1 MRLDSDIV
9 LIGTGIAPLVAAQQ
23 FIQQGKTVLILNP
36 EFDFFGENSELPF
49 DPHWPWNPREL
60 HPVKIDQSQFEVVF
74 SELQPE
80 YPGPLESWPL
90 QRTGFKDH
98 QAPYVRARSRLWMKS
113 LDEKSWSQVE
123 EMYVKAS
130 DAGFKPQLLEGL
142 LALNRFPGLSV
153 KKATDSERSKGI
165 LFPKMADVDVKRFR
179 NGVREF
185 MKERLGD
192 ERMVTHAGPIEL
204 MDDAVRFRQEGI
216 SKTVRVNESVFIFW
230 TPRLTHWIISLCK
243 RFEVK
248 PILPTGVRVWED
260 WSLVSKD
267 PVDPSII
274 GAMDDLLA
282 WADFEGEPEESN
294 TYRLGVLCAGPKV
307 PMESN
312 GLDTRPAES
321 NWASSGSFQRISRF
335 CHEFLKWNKF
345 TVRSMQARAI
355 LEWEEEPRSFILT
368 RGTYEARVFNH
379 ADGALS
385 QVVKMAKLAGDPL
398 R

>member
-1 MRLDSDIV
+1 MRLDSDFV
-9 LIGTGIAPLVAAQQ
+9 LIGTGVAPLVAAHQL
-23 FIQQGKTVLILNP
+23 IQQGKSVLILNP

-49 DPHWPWNPREL
+49 DPFWPWNSHEL
-60 HPVKIDQSQFEVVF
+60 DPVKIDQSQFEVVL

-80 YPGPLESWPL
+80 YPGPIESWPS
-90 QRTGFKDH
+90 QNTGFRDP
-98 QAPYVRARSRLWMKS
+98 QAPFVRSRSRLWMKS
-113 LDEKSWSQVE
+113 LDEKAWSQVE

-153 KKATDSERSKGI
+153 KKATDSERSKGV

-204 MDDAVRFRQEGI
+204 MDDAVRFRQEGT
-216 SKTVRVNESVFIFW
+216 SKTVRVNEGVLIFW
-230 TPRLTHWIISLCK
+230 TPRLTQWITSLCK

-248 PILPTGVRVWED
+248 PIMPTGVRVWED
-260 WSLVSKD
+260 WSLISKD

-282 WADFEGEPEESN
+282 WADVEGEPEEGN
-294 TYRLGVLCAGPKV
+294 TFRLGVLCAGPKI
-307 PMESN
+307 PMEQAR
-312 GLDTRPAES
+312 LDTHSADS
-321 NWASSGSFQRISRF
+321 SWASSGSFQRISRF
-335 CHEFLKWNKF
+335 CHEFLKWDKF
-345 TVRSMQARAI
+345 TVRSMKARTI
-355 LEWEEEPRSFILT
+355 LEWAEEPTSFILT
-368 RGTYEARVFNH
+368 RGAYEARVFNR

-385 QVVKMAKLAGDPL
+385 QVVKMAKFAGDPL